1 MRHALI
7 VTEVE
12 TPLIIALWIVTAL
25 LALVFLAAGVV
36 KSTSPR
42 EKLVPKMAYM
52 EDLSNGQARAVGILE
67 FLGALGLVLPAATGI
82 LPWLTPVAAFA
93 LAITM
98 VVGVALHVKRK
109 ESFVPALVL
118 ALLSLVVGI
127 GWVLLG

>member
-1 MRHALI
+1 M
-7 VTEVE
+7 
-12 TPLIIALWIVTAL
+12 IIALWIVTAL
-25 LALVFLAAGVV
+25 LALVFLAAGVT
-36 KSTSPR
+36 KSATPR
-42 EKLVPKMAYM
+42 EKLVPKMGYM
-52 EDLSNGQARAVGILE
+52 ADLSDGQARTVGILE

-98 VVGVALHVKRK
+98 VAGIVLHVKRK

-127 GWVLLG
+127 GWVVLG